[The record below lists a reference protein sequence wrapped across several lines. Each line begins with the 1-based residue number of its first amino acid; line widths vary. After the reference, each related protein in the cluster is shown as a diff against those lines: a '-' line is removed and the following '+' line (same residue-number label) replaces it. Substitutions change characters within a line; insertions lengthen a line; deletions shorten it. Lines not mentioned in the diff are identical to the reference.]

1 MQIGHALH
9 HDQLELHS
17 VTEMFYSGQS
27 KQKGSFI
34 PEVSFQIY
42 EGEGGRW
49 QLRSDAVYC
58 LMFLTQLDNWLG

>member
-1 MQIGHALH
+1 MPIGHALH
-9 HDQLELHS
+9 RDQLELHS

-42 EGEGGRW
+42 ERI
-49 QLRSDAVYC
+49 
-58 LMFLTQLDNWLG
+58 FDNLKVKLL